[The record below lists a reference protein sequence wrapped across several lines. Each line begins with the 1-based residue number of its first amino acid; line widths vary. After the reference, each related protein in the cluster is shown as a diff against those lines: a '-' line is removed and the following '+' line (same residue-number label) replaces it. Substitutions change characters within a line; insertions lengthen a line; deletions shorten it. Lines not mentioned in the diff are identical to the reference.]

1 MIDDRTEINTIY
13 IRLQRLIMDECDRMA
28 RDIQ

>member
-13 IRLQRLIMDECDRMA
+13 IRLQRLIMDKCDRMA